1 MFSTL
6 RTLFSPAAREAEIQR
21 HLEMLRERVPVPV
34 LWLLGK
40 TQSGKTSIIRYL
52 TGAVDAQIGRG
63 FRPCTRHSRRYQF
76 PSEEVPLVSFLD
88 TRGLEEPG
96 YDPAEDVAAFD
107 KEAHLVLV
115 TVKALDHAQEG
126 TLRALRAIRESRP
139 SRPVLLALTCLH
151 EAYPQQQHPSP
162 LPADLLRSVEEQ
174 ERRFRDSID
183 DVVLIDLTP
192 AEEGFEDPNYGGPQ
206 LKHKILD
213 LLPAAY
219 RQTLLSL
226 DEVTG
231 ELRDL
236 YERLALP
243 HIVAYSVLAAS
254 AGAFPIPWLDLLIL
268 PGIQTRMVQQ
278 IGAVYGQSFNVK
290 RFLEL
295 ASGLGLGLIVRQAAR
310 EVTKLIPF
318 AGSVASGA
326 LAGASTFALGK
337 AVCFYYA
344 KVREGHTPSTEELR
358 QYYREQ
364 LSLAERHW
372 ANNGLARGNGELPQ
386 QGAKSHENNEGKKVP
401 EQPATSTS

>member
-1 MFSTL
+1 MLSKLRNFFS
-6 RTLFSPAAREAEIQR
+6 SSAREAEVSR
-21 HLEMLRERVPVPV
+21 HLEKLRERLPVPV

-52 TGAVDAQIGRG
+52 TGANDAQIGQG
-63 FRPCTRHSRRYQF
+63 FRPCTRHSRRYHF
-76 PSEEVPLVSFLD
+76 PSPEAPLATFLD

-96 YDPAEDVAAFD
+96 YDPAEDLAAFD
-107 KEAHLVLV
+107 KEAHLIIV

-126 TLRALRAIRESRP
+126 VLRALRAIRDARP

-162 LPADLLRSVEEQ
+162 MPDDLLRSIEEQ
-174 ERRFRDSID
+174 ERRFRDYVD
-183 DVVLIDLTP
+183 DVVPIDLIP
-192 AEEGFEDPNYGGPQ
+192 PEEGFDDPHYGGPE
-206 LKHKILD
+206 LKKKIID
-213 LLPAAY
+213 LLPSAY

-226 DEVTG
+226 DEATG

-243 HIVAYSVLAAS
+243 HIVGYSVLAAS
-254 AGAFPIPWLDLLIL
+254 AGAFPIPWLDLLVL

-278 IGAVYGQSFNVK
+278 IGEVYGQSFNVK

-295 ASGLGLGLIVRQAAR
+295 ASGLGVGLVVRQAAR

-318 AGSVASGA
+318 VGSVASGA

-337 AVCFYYA
+337 AVCFFYA
-344 KVREGHTPSTEELR
+344 RVREGHAPSAEDLR
-358 QYYREQ
+358 RYYREQ
-364 LSLAERHW
+364 LTLAERHW
-372 ANNGLARGNGELPQ
+372 NQPLQPAREEELPQ
-386 QGAKSHENNEGKKVP
+386 KGTKSHNNGERKPPEPEG
-401 EQPATSTS
+401 E